1 MSQPDHLDLTRYR
14 GHLTLP
20 EVGLDGQRK
29 LAKASVLCIG
39 TGGLGSPAALYLTAA
54 GVGRVGLLDSDEVDT
69 SNLHRQVLFRTED
82 VGARKVEAARRTLSA
97 LNPDVALVTHDVR
110 LTPEN
115 AADLLRGYDV
125 IIDGTDNFRT
135 RYLVNDTCVR
145 LGKPDVWASIHRFE
159 GQVSVFDASRGPC
172 YRCLF
177 PVEPPPDQ
185 IPSCAEAGVLGVLP
199 GILGTMQA
207 TEAIKLI
214 LGVGHSLVGRLLVF
228 DALAMTWNE
237 LALPKDPSC
246 PACGR
251 AATAPSLPLP
261 LAAPAAEASPPVPSI
276 GPQELKRRLEAGED
290 LTVLDCRDPHEWEI
304 CRLPGSLLIPLKE
317 LSSRLGEVDRDRP
330 VVVHCYRGPRSIKA
344 AAMLTQA
351 GFQSVQYLEGGLHG
365 WAQHIDPTMPL
376 Y

>member
-317 LSSRLGEVDRDRP
+317 LPSRLGEVDRDRP